1 MTNRPA
7 ACGFG
12 HYPIPV
18 WFEEGGC
25 KPLSDHAYAAIL
37 NYLEEDGNVEAC
49 REGTRT
55 FDGKACKIPLS
66 GETLFRGDAKFLSG
80 FNPRRLVSTL

>member
-7 ACGFG
+7 PCGFD
-12 HYPIPV
+12 HYPNTV

-37 NYLEEDGNVEAC
+37 NYLEEDENVEAC
-49 REGTRT
+49 CEEART
-55 FDGKACKIPLS
+55 FYGKACKIPLS
-66 GETLFRGDAKFLSG
+66 GETLFAMMPNSYLGSR
-80 FNPRRLVSTL
+80 